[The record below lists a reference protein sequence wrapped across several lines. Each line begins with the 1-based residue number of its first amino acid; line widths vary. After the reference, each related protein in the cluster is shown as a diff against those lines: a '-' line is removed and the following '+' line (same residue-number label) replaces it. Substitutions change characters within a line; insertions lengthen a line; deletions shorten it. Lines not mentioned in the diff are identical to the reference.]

1 MLSKEE
7 MEQVLQAVQKENDCL
22 KEIESAQNEQFE
34 QIQERIRLAGKRM
47 SDAIDRI

>member
-22 KEIESAQNEQFE
+22 KEIGEAQDARLE